1 MNSEAENKNK
11 KDQNPYLLMGFWEF
25 AIMSTLMVTFLPWS
39 LVFCVIFYGLEE
51 TKHIVLA
58 IIHDALKTI
67 LAISAILGALI
78 MIIGVLILIYIY
90 TS

>member
-1 MNSEAENKNK
+1 
-11 KDQNPYLLMGFWEF
+11 
-25 AIMSTLMVTFLPWS
+25 
-39 LVFCVIFYGLEE
+39 